1 MSCQNCVL
9 PSGFKIAFVP
19 TDEQIIR
26 DYLFNKVY
34 GNPLPSDEAI
44 VDHCDLY
51 DESDD
56 WKKHFEE
63 RGENILYFFTP
74 LKKKS
79 ENGSKIDRTTK
90 CGATW
95 KSQTE
100 KRILDGQSQQHIGSK
115 KNLTFL
121 PKNDDQV
128 KGGISWVMYQFRLDG
143 ILLNNAND
151 IVVCRVSKNVK
162 NKKESKDKNNIN
174 NARPIMA
181 PKVMASSNHMLPSGY
196 KILFEPSDEQIIR
209 DYLFGKLCGNGLPSN
224 EAITECS
231 LYDGCH
237 IWRKQFQE
245 KGENMLYF
253 FIALRRKSEKDPR
266 IDRVTKCGTWKSQ
279 KDNGIHWSSSSSSS
293 SGTSHNNEVLIGSRK
308 NFSFIPKKCCCD
320 DHREHDEAGS
330 TTWVMH
336 EYRLGGNVLKQYC
349 KMKIKTEC
357 DYVICRIKKKVK
369 NEEENKNDSNAGP
382 MVATDNHA
390 SRNISEVELSDSHW
404 SFAEN
409 LPKKNNEN
417 DSNAGPMVAT
427 DNHVSRNMSEVELSD
442 SYWSFAENLPNLFS
456 LSEDAINA
464 DYDYFNPNLCICL
477 EDLEDDD
484 DKRVVNGMQEQYASA
499 SIAIAPVVSAARNE
513 QDQSG
518 RHKRF
523 KAADDKAGSLARAK
537 GINGLDY
544 KTEETGYLED
554 LVRSCAYYCG
564 DRRAAGS

>member
-1 MSCQNCVL
+1 
-9 PSGFKIAFVP
+9 
-19 TDEQIIR
+19 
-26 DYLFNKVY
+26 
-34 GNPLPSDEAI
+34 
-44 VDHCDLY
+44 
-51 DESDD
+51 
-56 WKKHFEE
+56 
-63 RGENILYFFTP
+63 
-74 LKKKS
+74 
-79 ENGSKIDRTTK
+79 
-90 CGATW
+90 
-95 KSQTE
+95 
-100 KRILDGQSQQHIGSK
+100 
-115 KNLTFL
+115 
-121 PKNDDQV
+121 
-128 KGGISWVMYQFRLDG
+128 
-143 ILLNNAND
+143 
-151 IVVCRVSKNVK
+151 
-162 NKKESKDKNNIN
+162 
-174 NARPIMA
+174 MA
-181 PKVMASSNHMLPSGY
+181 PKAMASSNHMLPSGY

-209 DYLFGKLCGNGLPSN
+209 DYLFRKLCGNGLPSN
-224 EAITECS
+224 EAIIECS

-293 SGTSHNNEVLIGSRK
+293 SGTSHNNEVLIDSRK

-320 DHREHDEAGS
+320 DHREHDEVGS

-349 KMKIKTEC
+349 KMKIKAEC

-369 NEEENKNDSNAGP
+369 NEEENQNDSDAGP
-382 MVATDNHA
+382 MVATDNQ
-390 SRNISEVELSDSHW
+390 
-404 SFAEN
+404 
-409 LPKKNNEN
+409 
-417 DSNAGPMVAT
+417 
-427 DNHVSRNMSEVELSD
+427 VSRNMSEVELSD

-464 DYDYFNPNLCICL
+464 DYDYFNPNLCFCL

-513 QDQSG
+513 QDQSDC
-518 RHKRF
+518 HKRF
-523 KAADDKAGSLARAK
+523 KAAAADEEVSLARAK
-537 GINGLDY
+537 EINGLDY

>member
-56 WKKHFEE
+56 WKKQFEE

-128 KGGISWVMYQFRLDG
+128 KGGTSWVMYEFRLDG
-143 ILLNNAND
+143 ILLYNAND

-162 NKKESKDKNNIN
+162 NKKESKDNNNIN

-196 KILFEPSDEQIIR
+196 KILFDPSDEQIIR

-224 EAITECS
+224 EALIECT

-293 SGTSHNNEVLIGSRK
+293 SSSTSHNNEVLIGSRK

-320 DHREHDEAGS
+320 DHREHAEAGS

-336 EYRLGGNVLKQYC
+336 EYRLGGNVLKQYY
-349 KMKIKTEC
+349 KMKIKAEC

-369 NEEENKNDSNAGP
+369 NEEENK
-382 MVATDNHA
+382 
-390 SRNISEVELSDSHW
+390 
-404 SFAEN
+404 
-409 LPKKNNEN
+409 N

-513 QDQSG
+513 QDQPG
-518 RHKRF
+518 HHKRF
-523 KAADDKAGSLARAK
+523 KAADDEEVSLARAK
-537 GINGLDY
+537 EINGLDY

-564 DRRAAGS
+564 DRRAAAS